1 MNISITEY
9 LFKVHKPS
17 AMEGE
22 ARLRGRERR
31 NYSTTII
38 SAYLSCAYAEINV
51 GVLFKHAGIRVGAL
65 CDDALL
71 RPYGPSRL

>member
-1 MNISITEY
+1 MTDY
-9 LFKVHKPS
+9 FFKDHKPS

-38 SAYLSCAYAEINV
+38 SAYLSAPTP
-51 GVLFKHAGIRVGAL
+51 K
-65 CDDALL
+65 
-71 RPYGPSRL
+71 